1 MTALKGKKLNMT
13 QVWKDD
19 QATAITLIQVTAKS
33 EDHEFKAGDL
43 VWVSGVTKGRGFQG
57 VVKRHGFAGGPK
69 THGQKNRWRA
79 PGSIGATA
87 PQRVI
92 KGTRMAGRM
101 GGDRVTLKNLTI
113 IDIDAEKNVI
123 SIKGAVPGRKGTVVE
138 IVPATK
144 FVKAKA

>member
-13 QVWKDD
+13 QVWEDY
-19 QATAITLIQVTAKS
+19 QATAITLIEVTAKS
-33 EDHEFKAGDL
+33 DDHEFKAGDL
-43 VWVSGVTKGRGFQG
+43 VWVSGITKGRGFQG

-79 PGSIGATA
+79 PGPIGATA

-92 KGTRMAGRM
+92 KGTRIAGRM
-101 GGDRVTLKNLTI
+101 GAQGHLEDLTI
-113 IDIDAEKNVI
+113 IDIDNEKNLI

>member
-19 QATAITLIQVTAKS
+19 VATAITLIQVTDKG
-33 EDHEFKAGDL
+33 DHEFKPGDL
-43 VWVSGVTKGRGFQG
+43 VWASGITKGRGFQG

-79 PGSIGATA
+79 PGSVGATA

-101 GGDRVTLKNLTI
+101 GGDRVTLRNLTI
-113 IDIDAEKNVI
+113 VDIDNENNI
-123 SIKGAVPGRKGTVVE
+123 LSIKGAVPGRKGTVIE
-138 IVPATK
+138 IVPSTK
-144 FVKAKA
+144 FVKAKAK

>member
-19 QATAITLIQVTAKS
+19 QVTAITLIKVTDKS
-33 EDHEFKAGDL
+33 EDHEFKVGDL
-43 VWVSGVTKGRGFQG
+43 VWVSGTTKGRGFQG
-57 VVKRHGFAGGPK
+57 VVKRHGFGGGPK

-79 PGSIGATA
+79 PGSIGSTA

-92 KGTRMAGRM
+92 KGTKMAGRM
-101 GGDRVTLKNLTI
+101 GGERVTLKNLTI
-113 IDIDAEKNVI
+113 VDIDAENSI
-123 SIKGAVPGRKGTVVE
+123 FSIKGAVPGRKGTVVE

-144 FVKAKA
+144 FVKA

>member
-1 MTALKGKKLNMT
+1 MS

-19 QATAITLIQVTAKS
+19 KVTAITLIGVIDKKD
-33 EDHEFKAGDL
+33 ELGLKVGDL
-43 VWVSGVTKGRGFQG
+43 VTVSGTSKGRGFQG

-101 GGDRVTLKNLTI
+101 GGGRVTLKNLTI
-113 IDIDAEKNVI
+113 VDVDVDKNVI
-123 SIKGAVPGRKGTVVE
+123 SVKGAVPGARGTVVE
-138 IVPATK
+138 IAPSAK
-144 FVKAKA
+144 FVKH